1 MKITVIIPIYNSGN
15 FIKKTID
22 SVLKQ
27 SDKVDR
33 IIIIDDCS
41 KDNTVDLV
49 KSHIRYHNNIELICL
64 NKNLGPAGIRNY
76 ALKNVNE
83 DFVMFL
89 DHDDLI
95 DINLIKE
102 YKKSLQCI
110 NDVVFIY
117 SDAVQI
123 DINDNA
129 ISEPIVYDF
138 INRNDVLGDF
148 IVRNRILSM
157 TGILINTNKLKEV
170 GGFDDKL
177 IYSQDWDLWLKLIN
191 KGEIIHIN
199 KTFISIRRHSNN
211 TSRNI
216 RKFLKDELIIYN
228 KYSLE
233 FLKHNI
239 LSRSFSIEDN
249 LIDYISV
256 LFKIGLFDEAY
267 KELIKL
273 KKSYKKYFY
282 LGLYNLQTN
291 KDYIKAKGCFEASY
305 KLESNCI
312 EALNNLG
319 VCYFYLN
326 DKIKALECFE
336 KALKFNK
343 EYIDAKNNL
352 KNFKIKDFE
361 LKVTKR
367 ILRRVLT
374 RYEN

>member
-1 MKITVIIPIYNSGN
+1 MKITIVIPTYNSEN
-15 FIKKTID
+15 YIKKTLD

-41 KDNTVDLV
+41 KDNTVGFV
-49 KSHIRYHNNIELICL
+49 KAYINSYNNIELICL
-64 NKNLGPAGIRNY
+64 NNNLGPAGIRNY
-76 ALKNVNE
+76 ALEYVNE

-102 YKKSLQCI
+102 YKENLKYT

-123 DINDNA
+123 NINDKV
-129 ISEPIVYDF
+129 ISEPVVY
-138 INRNDVLGDF
+138 NYMNKNDILGDF

-157 TGILINTNKLKEV
+157 TGILINTNKLKEI
-170 GGFDDKL
+170 GGFDEKL
-177 IYSQDWDLWLKLIN
+177 FYSQDWDLWLRLIN

-199 KTFISIRRHSNN
+199 KTFINIRRHLNN

-216 RKFLKDELIIYN
+216 EKFLKDELIIYD
-228 KYSLE
+228 KYNLE
-233 FLKHNI
+233 FLRNNI
-239 LSRSFSIEDN
+239 LSRSFNMEEN

-267 KELIKL
+267 EELIKL
-273 KKSYKKYFY
+273 NKSYKKYFY
-282 LGLYNLQTN
+282 LGLYNLEIN
-291 KDYIKAKGCFEASY
+291 KDYLTAKEYFKASY
-305 KLESNCI
+305 KLDNNYV

-319 VCYFYLN
+319 ICYFYLN
-326 DKIKALECFE
+326 NKMKAKECFE
-336 KALKFNK
+336 KAFNYNK
-343 EYIDAKNNL
+343 EYMDAKINL
-352 KNFKIKDFE
+352 ENINMKDSE
-361 LKVTKR
+361 LKITKR
-367 ILRRVLT
+367 TLRKVLT